1 MAVCMCVCMFC
12 GGRSEGHLAIIGH
25 NVEESEEVSRLA
37 RGVAVT
43 GLPQHLE
50 SNHDPIVAHGALV
63 DVEWKGL

>member
-1 MAVCMCVCMFC
+1 MAVCVCVCAC
-12 GGRSEGHLAIIGH
+12 SAEGAPKATPRGH
-25 NVEESEEVSRLA
+25 NVEEPEEVSRLA

-63 DVEWKGL
+63 DVEWKGM